1 MTIDIS
7 FKNKVTNK
15 PIKNTFCNG
24 NDRKLGIY
32 HSQIRMECS
41 NLRSHLYNLHVV
53 DDPFCEFCKNIV
65 ENSEHYFFHC
75 PMYELERFELFRK
88 INYFD
93 KEKIKLENL
102 MYGYELL
109 SKKDNFRIVKLIEQY
124 IYNTGRFY

>member
-1 MTIDIS
+1 M
-7 FKNKVTNK
+7 TNK
-15 PIKNTFCNG
+15 PIINTFYNG
-24 NDRKLGIY
+24 NERKLGIY
-32 HSQIRMECS
+32 HSQMRMECGTC
-41 NLRSHLYNLHVV
+41 NLTSHLCHFHVV

-102 MYGYELL
+102 MYGFELL
-109 SKKDNFRIVKLIEQY
+109 SKKDNFRIIKLVEQY
-124 IYNTGRFY
+124 TYYTGRFN